1 VTGTIRG
8 GYGDDPGYNDG
19 AETVTAL
26 AVAIAAVEP
35 PADTGGPIGSASLPG
50 EPTPLGRIPL
60 NDVAVTR
67 QPTANTCVP
76 ASLDML
82 LEEIAP
88 GRLVTDIES
97 LRLSPRGLM
106 PADMVGFV
114 DDNLSALG
122 MRTVRGDLH
131 EALARGLP
139 FIAIVD
145 EGHAVLIQGVREVD
159 GVRYVLVRDPLR
171 GAYLEPIADFDA
183 RLVRDS
189 QVLAHPAIWG
199 ER

>member
-1 VTGTIRG
+1 
-8 GYGDDPGYNDG
+8 
-19 AETVTAL
+19 
-26 AVAIAAVEP
+26 
-35 PADTGGPIGSASLPG
+35 
-50 EPTPLGRIPL
+50 
-60 NDVAVTR
+60 
-67 QPTANTCVP
+67 
-76 ASLDML
+76 ML
-82 LEEIAP
+82 LEEMAP

-97 LRLSPRGLM
+97 LHLRPRGLM

-114 DDNLSALG
+114 DDNLSAVG

-131 EALARGLP
+131 APLARGLP

-159 GVRYVLVRDPLR
+159 GMRYVLVRDPLT

-189 QVLAHPAIWG
+189 QVLAHPTIWG